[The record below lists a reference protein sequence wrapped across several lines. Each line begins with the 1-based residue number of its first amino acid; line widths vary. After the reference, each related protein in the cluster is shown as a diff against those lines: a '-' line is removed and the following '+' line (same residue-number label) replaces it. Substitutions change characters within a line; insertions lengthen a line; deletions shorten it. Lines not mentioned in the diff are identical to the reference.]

1 MRKKK
6 LLNLSAIII
15 GALLCFGFNKVQAI
29 DSVFDGT
36 SITRNNLQ
44 SVATSNAL
52 STPDTSTVLGISKTR
67 KTGNYY
73 SWENNTTVDAKN
85 VWKIADYTSGS
96 AEGKVFNLISF

>member
-52 STPDTSTVLGISKTR
+52 STPDTSTVLGIPKTR
-67 KTGNYY
+67 K
-73 SWENNTTVDAKN
+73 
-85 VWKIADYTSGS
+85 VW
-96 AEGKVFNLISF
+96 N